1 MNKVLITGAH
11 GQLAH
16 DLISVFSKDK
26 KYRVIK
32 STRNDFDITKKRQV
46 QKFINYHKPNIIVNT
61 IAFHKTNECEIKPE
75 QSFDVNAL
83 GAYYLAC
90 AASKHNARVI
100 YISTDYVFDNSEKI
114 HYEDHLP
121 SPLNVYGAS
130 KIAGENLNRIGSLG
144 NFLNIRTGW
153 LYGKYQSGKGH
164 DFVRLMLTK
173 AKANEQ
179 IKVVND
185 QFGSPTSTADLSAK
199 IKELIDKKVPSGT
212 YHLTNSGTTN
222 WYLYT
227 KEIFRLKKIQAKL
240 LSISSNEF
248 SSLVKRPQF
257 STIKSKQL
265 AKLKIK
271 PMQHWKKALN
281 QFLGSNTL

>member
-1 MNKVLITGAH
+1 
-11 GQLAH
+11 
-16 DLISVFSKDK
+16 
-26 KYRVIK
+26 
-32 STRNDFDITKKRQV
+32 
-46 QKFINYHKPNIIVNT
+46 
-61 IAFHKTNECEIKPE
+61 
-75 QSFDVNAL
+75 
-83 GAYYLAC
+83 
-90 AASKHNARVI
+90 
-100 YISTDYVFDNSEKI
+100 
-114 HYEDHLP
+114 
-121 SPLNVYGAS
+121 
-130 KIAGENLNRIGSLG
+130 
-144 NFLNIRTGW
+144 
-153 LYGKYQSGKGH
+153 
-164 DFVRLMLTK
+164 MLTK

-240 LSISSNEF
+240 LPISSKEF